1 MFFSGLISLFCY
13 NKIKLMKKITILLVV
28 ITAALSFTT
37 IQSCKSSGSA
47 SAAKM
52 LKFNLEK
59 GKGYDYDIVWDMNQ
73 TIMGKAAAISI
84 GAAYSIR
91 VDEDKDHIKTLTNTY
106 KSFRMNMNMM
116 GVTIDVD
123 TDKPAPATEDA
134 PGGIPTAMMNK
145 IFSGIV
151 GKTFTMKVDE
161 EGKVL
166 EVTGFTE
173 MLQTMS
179 DSMGLSDEMKQKMSA
194 SLKDQF
200 NEQTVKD
207 QFAQVFTIFPNKE
220 IKVGDSWDKDFS
232 MGGKMPAK
240 YTTTYTVKEIE
251 GDHVTLKTKTKI
263 EGNGEMGI
271 NGEQTG
277 TVIID
282 SKTGLMVNGEYEQD
296 IQAKVQ
302 GMSFDMTGK
311 GKIKGKAIN

>member
-1 MFFSGLISLFCY
+1 
-13 NKIKLMKKITILLVV
+13 MKKITLLLALIVV
-28 ITAALSFTT
+28 TLSFNV
-37 IQSCKSSGSA
+37 IQSCKSAGSA
-47 SAAKM
+47 SSTKM

-59 GKGYDYDIVWDMNQ
+59 GKGYDYEIVWDINQ
-73 TIMGKAAAISI
+73 TIMGKAAEISI
-84 GAAYSIR
+84 GADYSIR
-91 VDEDKDHIKTLTNTY
+91 VEEDKDHIKTLSNTY

-116 GVTIDVD
+116 GVKIDVD
-123 TDKPAPATEDA
+123 TDKPAPATEDS
-134 PGGIPTAMMNK
+134 PGGIPTGMMNK

-166 EVTGFTE
+166 EVSGFTE
-173 MLQTMS
+173 MLQSMS
-179 DSMGLSDEMKQKMSA
+179 DSMGMSDEMKQKMSA

-220 IKVGDSWDKDFS
+220 IKVGDTWDKNFS

-240 YTTTYTVKEIE
+240 YATTYTVKEIE
-251 GDHVTLKTKTKI
+251 GDHVTVSTKTKI
-263 EGNGEMGI
+263 EGTGEMSISGD
-271 NGEQTG
+271 QTG
-277 TVIID
+277 TIIID
-282 SKTGLMVNGEYEQD
+282 SKTGLMVNGDYNQD

-311 GKIKGKAIN
+311 GKIKGKAVN